1 MQRRGDGKDD
11 QQRDTTTAGVYEG
24 DVKNQRENESCN
36 EIDCSS
42 CSYTKEVTFIEAVE
56 YDGSF

>member
-24 DVKNQRENESCN
+24 DVKNQRENESSN
-36 EIDCSS
+36 EIDSSS
-42 CSYTKEVTFIEAVE
+42 CCYTKEVTFIKAVE
-56 YDGSF
+56 YYGT